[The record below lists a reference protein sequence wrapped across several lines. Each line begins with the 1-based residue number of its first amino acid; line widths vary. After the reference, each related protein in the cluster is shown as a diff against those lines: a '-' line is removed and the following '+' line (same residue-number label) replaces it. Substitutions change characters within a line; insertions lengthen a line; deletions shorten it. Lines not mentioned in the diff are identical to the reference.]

1 MTIALEHTF
10 APAHEIKCPTT
21 PAAPMLSVREVQV
34 LRHWLR
40 CDSKQTVANELFIS
54 LGTINTHLSRIR
66 VKYTAVG
73 REASTK
79 SALLARALQDGHIT
93 IDEL

>member
-10 APAHEIKCPTT
+10 APVPEIKRSTA